1 MEKKMVINGM
11 KCMHCKARAEQALK
25 SVEGVLNAEAD
36 LETKTASI
44 LMERDIEDSVLMNA
58 VKEKGFEPVKV
69 L

>member
-1 MEKKMVINGM
+1 MEKIMIINGM
-11 KCMHCKARAEQALK
+11 KCMHCKDSVEKALK